1 MAHDTTA
8 TTRPTLCLNLGA
20 TGIHCTLLMD
30 GMDISQYV
38 RGVDVHAHVGDVTEV
53 TITLLA
59 NVEILGEAGRLI
71 LRKDG
76 TREG

>member
-1 MAHDTTA
+1 MARDA
-8 TTRPTLCLNLGA
+8 DAAAATLCLNMGA

-30 GMDISQYV
+30 GVDVSNYV
-38 RGVDVHAHVGDVTEV
+38 RGVDVHAHVGEVTEV

-71 LRKDG
+71 FRKEG
-76 TREG
+76 NREG